1 MNRTALPAPRLR
13 AIDDDEKAARR
24 EAIVDAASTLYE
36 RALELP
42 GVAEVAAEA
51 GLAKGTMY
59 LYFETKEAIYL
70 ALHQRHT
77 QAFFEALIARV
88 EAPAL
93 FDLGTMLAIVD
104 EYMIRQ
110 AAFLP
115 LSHVCLGA
123 APDRIDERSHEAF
136 HVALGGWL
144 QRAGAGLER
153 RLPRLLRGD
162 GVRFLQQ
169 GYALLL
175 GLYQLLGQASQ
186 CAMYARIRALDDAVL
201 LPGDFRTEAHA
212 ALRDLWLR
220 AESIG
225 LSPANPAPPPKLPKL
240 PKPPKAHTLTHPAKP
255 RNGRPSQT
263 LSPTRRTR

>member
-1 MNRTALPAPRLR
+1 MSRHPPLLPPRLR
-13 AIDDDEKAARR
+13 AIDDAEKAARR

-77 QAFFEALIARV
+77 QGFFEALIARV
-88 EAPAL
+88 EDAAR
-93 FDLGTMLAIVD
+93 FDLEAMLAIVD
-104 EYMIRQ
+104 AHMIRQ

-153 RLPRLLRGD
+153 RLPKLAPGD

-186 CAMYARIRALDDAVL
+186 CAMFARMRALGEGAPP
-201 LPGDFRTEAHA
+201 LPGDFRTEAYA

-220 AESIG
+220 AESNG
-225 LSPANPAPPPKLPKL
+225 LSPAASTPPRLPKARA
-240 PKPPKAHTLTHPAKP
+240 PAHAGKTRT
-255 RNGRPSQT
+255 GRSVPTS
-263 LSPTRRTR
+263 SPTRRTR